1 MGTRS
6 LTVFKD
12 EHGEEMAVMYR
23 QYDGYPEGHGMA
35 LAEFLSGKAVVNGIP
50 MGMKE
55 GFNGPGCL
63 AAQVVAHFKDD
74 IGDFYLYGP
83 NTRDI
88 GEEFIYTITA
98 NAGMKEPSITFT
110 ETWAWSEA
118 DSEERPASEWL
129 ILWGIP
135 DLERTA

>member
-63 AAQVVAHFKDD
+63 AAQVVAHFK
-74 IGDFYLYGP
+74 G
-83 NTRDI
+83 DI